1 MNTINTSFYRVNYCC
16 SNGGGFRYMEDLG
29 NLHEFMINALIR
41 KEEKNCCKYLIIR
54 VERMRKSL

>member
-1 MNTINTSFYRVNYCC
+1 
-16 SNGGGFRYMEDLG
+16 MEDLG